1 MWPVQVGIVKL
12 HARLT
17 ATHALN
23 GLAATVGTA
32 SPRLGSESRWPARS
46 PQELSSLVTNGIRPY
61 SSRHALLCILGWPAK
76 DRLSSFRPRIPACV
90 QYDLRLGPNLLMCV
104 GHLYFLD
111 DQNSEVPPGE
121 GAIYALVGGNEA
133 KDARSA
139 DSSSGRP
146 RFLSSVSWLGSKP
159 TCSRDARGA
168 TNSDVEVG
176 QPLIRA

>member
-1 MWPVQVGIVKL
+1 MDVTRAGWHCQVC
-12 HARLT
+12 AWLT

-90 QYDLRLGPNLLMCV
+90 QYALRLGPNLLMCV

-111 DQNSEVPPGE
+111 DQKTRRCHLARALFPLWWVAMKRKMPAQRTLHLAGLASSRASPGS
-121 GAIYALVGGNEA
+121 VRNPH
-133 KDARSA
+133 ARETPA
-139 DSSSGRP
+139 GLRIP
-146 RFLSSVSWLGSKP
+146 M
-159 TCSRDARGA
+159 
-168 TNSDVEVG
+168 
-176 QPLIRA
+176 